1 MLLLCSMGIIIVS
14 VQEMLTAV
22 GITIIQEQGV
32 VLQGRHS
39 LAFSPGLCCGG
50 DCVCGGILSAG
61 DAASAQVGKTFQ
73 VWHER

>member
-1 MLLLCSMGIIIVS
+1 MGIIIVS

-22 GITIIQEQGV
+22 DITIIQEQGM